1 MQVESTVTVVVRGFA
16 VTAIIGRSSSSA
28 VAWYSVPNFPASAEV
43 IVTVRASSRSVVATE
58 SM

>member
-16 VTAIIGRSSSSA
+16 VTAIIGRPSSSA

-43 IVTVRASSRSVVATE
+43 IETVRASCRSVVATE